1 MDGTNPGQQLRDL
14 LKRIYPLDSEN
25 TNSSEDNSFISR
37 IDNALIAEG
46 NFSNL
51 VYESSINYL
60 LRRLINTAEYLRR
73 KYESDV
79 FPPEKFL
86 FELRRFIIENTH
98 IKSDE
103 VEKILSLLKLCV
115 EAKRKKLKTSR
126 KNRIIKN
133 ARLNS
138 ELCCYI
144 CGSSLEDV
152 PEEEVTT
159 SEELQNKEKIQQVEH
174 IWPRTMGG
182 ATEDFNLKLSCPHCN
197 NAKKDYID
205 AADFHYEQ
213 MCLVSDKN
221 DQNFSSEFEKEYR
234 IAISA
239 KSNYSCSVCGKPALT
254 VGPLNFGR
262 LNPDDSWHFL
272 NIEVYCDEHSPE

>member
-25 TNSSEDNSFISR
+25 TNSSEDNSFVSR

-86 FELRRFIIENTH
+86 FELRRFITENTH
-98 IKSDE
+98 IE
-103 VEKILSLLKLCV
+103 VDKVEIILSLLKLCID
-115 EAKRKKLKTSR
+115 AKDKQLKPSRKK
-126 KNRIIKN
+126 RIFKN
-133 ARLNS
+133 AKEKD

-144 CGSSLEDV
+144 CGNALNVERVSITEDK
-152 PEEEVTT
+152 ELKNREEV
-159 SEELQNKEKIQQVEH
+159 EVEH
-174 IWPRTMGG
+174 IWPKTMGG
-182 ATEDFNLKLSCPHCN
+182 ATEDFNLKLSCSYCN
-197 NAKKDYID
+197 KAKKKYID
-205 AADFHYEQ
+205 ATDFHYEQ

-254 VGPLNFGR
+254 VGPLNFAR

-272 NIEVYCDEHSPE
+272 NIAVYCDEHTPD